1 MEPLRFSNE
10 KKLRKQMRKRG
21 WTDTMIREALATVGI
36 PTQGK
41 LNPATR
47 FVHPR
52 TGQSVSVDD
61 LTGEIFHVGE
71 ARFNYDYD

>member
-21 WTDTMIREALATVGI
+21 WTDTMIREALTTTGI
-36 PTQGK
+36 PTRGRFH
-41 LNPATR
+41 PATR

-61 LTGEIFHVGE
+61 VTGEIVHVGE
-71 ARFNYDYD
+71 ARFNYDHD